1 MPSHLTTKH
10 QGEFF
15 EMLKL
20 YVKIQ
25 SALQALK
32 DERGQDLIE
41 YALLAAL
48 ISVACIS
55 AMTPVATAIKTE
67 FNAVVTAM

>member
-1 MPSHLTTKH
+1 MLALCVTLSRALHL
-10 QGEFF
+10 
-15 EMLKL
+15 M
-20 YVKIQ
+20 
-25 SALQALK
+25 K

-55 AMTPVATAIKTE
+55 SMTPVATAISTE

>member
-1 MPSHLTTKH
+1 MLALCVTLSEALHL
-10 QGEFF
+10 
-15 EMLKL
+15 
-20 YVKIQ
+20 
-25 SALQALK
+25 LK
-32 DERGQDLIE
+32 DKRGQDLIE

-55 AMTPVATAIKTE
+55 SMTPLATAIQTE